1 MVTYFQI
8 PVRSSMSVFESLEL
22 KQKKQNTL
30 RMSSA
35 FQYCCLLKHIE
46 YILLSA
52 FFGEICLDKS
62 KVRPD
67 HMLFSSAYEEEEEE
81 VYLQISVRQYRLM

>member
-35 FQYCCLLKHIE
+35 FQYCCLLRTYRIHPIKR
-46 YILLSA
+46 LLRWNL
-52 FFGEICLDKS
+52 FG
-62 KVRPD
+62 
-67 HMLFSSAYEEEEEE
+67 
-81 VYLQISVRQYRLM
+81 